1 VAAAVA
7 TVSEVTAAMEE
18 IEAMAEIAVETA
30 VMVAED
36 VEEETRTVA
45 GITAEVL
52 NCINH
57 QEIIS
62 LKLLLE

>member
-1 VAAAVA
+1 MAAAAVD

-18 IEAMAEIAVETA
+18 TEATAEIAVETA
-30 VMVAED
+30 DTVEA

-52 NCINH
+52 NGT
-57 QEIIS
+57 IS
-62 LKLLLE
+62 LVNKF